1 LFAAHPDGL
10 LARRP
15 ALLHRRP
22 PPPLP
27 PRAQLEDFEI
37 YAFERLKVLR
47 AIEQARSRGAKP
59 DELDAEAL
67 KLAKENGLGMDDLDK
82 ADTFRKDLVSHHILR
97 LAFCNSEDKRRQFL
111 AAETSLFKARLSKL
125 TPSQV
130 RHPARPR
137 THPPLAPCLL
147 CYTPALHPPPPPP
160 PSSPLPPQTAAFTE
174 RHGISLTPLDNDERM
189 SLAVELRQTFEA
201 LDSAPSA
208 ADADK
213 EEKRPKFE
221 TTEYFKVPFLQAIEL
236 VRGRK
241 VYLRGGF
248 AYVPRQRT
256 VTILVNRF
264 GVYLKGALAVANKAL
279 PALLADERL
288 DPILKNMA
296 TAYTGPEFTK
306 RGGASADV
314 TPASVQGLS
323 QEAFPLCMQHLQ
335 DTLRRDSKLKHW
347 GRQQYGLYLK
357 GIGLSMEDALVFWQM
372 HFTKKM
378 SVDDFLKQYAY
389 NIRHNY
395 GKEGKR
401 ADYTAYPCTR
411 IITGAAPGAD
421 DAHGC
426 PYRHWDVARLTSVL
440 GGMRLPA
447 EKLHGKEGIL
457 EAVRNKD
464 FQVACRRQFEA
475 RFPGADSGAVGNH
488 PNAYFEVA
496 HAHLKA
502 AAAAAAPPPGA
513 AGGPAAIAG
522 APAAAAAAAAAAPP
536 PPAFVAAT
544 AAAPS

>member
-1 LFAAHPDGL
+1 
-10 LARRP
+10 
-15 ALLHRRP
+15 
-22 PPPLP
+22 
-27 PRAQLEDFEI
+27 
-37 YAFERLKVLR
+37 
-47 AIEQARSRGAKP
+47 
-59 DELDAEAL
+59 
-67 KLAKENGLGMDDLDK
+67 
-82 ADTFRKDLVSHHILR
+82 
-97 LAFCNSEDKRRQFL
+97 
-111 AAETSLFKARLSKL
+111 
-125 TPSQV
+125 
-130 RHPARPR
+130 
-137 THPPLAPCLL
+137 
-147 CYTPALHPPPPPP
+147 
-160 PSSPLPPQTAAFTE
+160 
-174 RHGISLTPLDNDERM
+174 M
-189 SLAVELRQTFEA
+189 SLAQDLRQTFEA
-201 LDSAPSA
+201 FDFKPPD
-208 ADADK
+208 DASEDVKGDK
-213 EEKRPKFE
+213 TKWPRFE
-221 TTEYFKVPFLQAIEL
+221 TTDYYKVPFLQAVDL
-236 VRGRK
+236 VRGRR

-248 AYVPRQRT
+248 AYVPRPRI

-264 GVYLKGALAVANKAL
+264 TVYLKGALAVANKAL

-288 DPILKNMA
+288 DPILKTMA
-296 TAYTGPEFTK
+296 TAYTGPEFSK

-314 TPASVQGLS
+314 TPATVQPLS

-411 IITGAAPGAD
+411 IITGSAPGPE

-440 GGMRLPA
+440 GAMRLPGD
-447 EKLHGKEGIL
+447 KLHGKEGIL

-464 FQVACRRQFEA
+464 YQVACRRQFEA
-475 RFPGADSGAVGNH
+475 RFPGADSGPVGNH

-502 AAAAAAPPPGA
+502 TAAVAVAAAGAGSGGGGGGAP
-513 AGGPAAIAG
+513 
-522 APAAAAAAAAAAPP
+522 PAAAA
-536 PPAFVAAT
+536 PAFVAAT